1 MYLDQKSFVPNIKLV
16 PKKILCTKDFDF
28 FSKDIG
34 KNVAKKKLAKQIL
47 TKK

>member
-16 PKKILCTKDFDF
+16 PKKFYVQKILIF

-34 KNVAKKKLAKQIL
+34 KNVAKKDWQNKF
-47 TKK
+47 